1 MKAALVAIAMCGAA
15 TAYAQPSNK
24 DRANKRAAQAKQLFA
39 AKNFAGAAHAF
50 EDAYALDK
58 DPAYLFN
65 IAQAYKSGNA
75 CADASRYYKQFLAEA
90 PDAPN
95 RETVEDLVKE
105 VDACAADQAAAKPP
119 PPERRPPP
127 PPPPPARSSR
137 RTLAIALGAAGVASL
152 AAGAFFAWDVGRL
165 ADLKSGLCGDFGKPG
180 QPDCFWS
187 DDKERREHAYDD
199 RAFRAQI
206 IAASAF
212 SAGALAIASGVVLY
226 MSGGRSEQP
235 IAITPIRGGAI
246 ASFGLEF

>member
-1 MKAALVAIAMCGAA
+1 MKAMVVAIAMGCAA
-15 TAYAQPSNK
+15 TAYAQPSNRE
-24 DRANKRAAQAKQLFA
+24 RANERAAQAKQLYA
-39 AKNFAGAAHAF
+39 AKDFTGAAHAF

-75 CADASRYYKQFLAEA
+75 CAEAARYYKQYLAEA

-95 RETVEDLVKE
+95 RETVADLVKE
-105 VDACAADQAAAKPP
+105 VDACAADQAAAKPR
-119 PPERRPPP
+119 PPERRPLP

-137 RTLAIALGAAGVASL
+137 RTLGIALGAVGVASL
-152 AAGAFFAWDVGRL
+152 AVGAFFAWDVGRL
-165 ADLKSGLCGDFGKPG
+165 AELKSGLCGEFGKPG

-199 RAFRAQI
+199 RARRAQI

-212 SAGALAIASGVVLY
+212 SAGALAIAGGVALY
-226 MSGGRSEQP
+226 MMGGRSEHP
-235 IAITPIRGGAI
+235 VALTPIRGGAV
-246 ASFGLEF
+246 ATFGLEF